1 MAKLNS
7 GTRRITT
14 EDYPKE
20 NRELV
25 DKLGF
30 TINPFFNSIVDAFN
44 KNLSFTDNF
53 NAQIVE
59 LDFTAPVSANQLT
72 IKNPVKGSVGSIVV
86 LRVQNTTNSNATL
99 TAAPFVEYAILQN
112 NQLQILNIT
121 GLTAGNKYLIKLLL
135 LAE

>member
-1 MAKLNS
+1 MAKLSS

-59 LDFTAPVSANQLT
+59 LEFNAPVSANQVT
-72 IKNPVKGSVGSIVV
+72 IKNPVKGNVGSIIV
-86 LRVQNTTNSNATL
+86 LRVQNITNSNATL
-99 TAAPFVEYAILQN
+99 SSAPFVEYSILQN

-121 GLTAGNKYLIKLLL
+121 GLTASNKYLIKLLL

>member
-1 MAKLNS
+1 MAKLSS

-59 LDFTAPVSANQLT
+59 LEFNAPVSSNQVT
-72 IKNPVKGSVGSIVV
+72 IRNPVKGNVGSIVV
-86 LRVQNTTNSNATL
+86 LRVQNITNSNATL
-99 TAAPFVEYAILQN
+99 TSAPFVEYSILQN
-112 NQLQILNIT
+112 NQLQIRNIT
-121 GLTAGNKYLIKLLL
+121 GLTASNKYLIKLLL

>member
-59 LDFTAPVSANQLT
+59 LEFNAPVSANQET
-72 IKNPVKGSVGSIVV
+72 IRNPLKGNVGSIVV
-86 LRVQNTTNSNATL
+86 LRVQNITNSNATL
-99 TAAPFVEYAILQN
+99 TSAPFVEYSILQN
-112 NQLQILNIT
+112 NQVQIRNIT
-121 GLTAGNKYLIKLLL
+121 GLTATNKYLIKLLL